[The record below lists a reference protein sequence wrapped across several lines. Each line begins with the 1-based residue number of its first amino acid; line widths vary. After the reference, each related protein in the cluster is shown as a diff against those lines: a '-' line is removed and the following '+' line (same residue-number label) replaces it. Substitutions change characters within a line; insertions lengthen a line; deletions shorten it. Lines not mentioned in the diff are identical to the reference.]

1 MMVFHTRVNEVLS
14 QEMNN
19 GSGVD
24 YQTYSA
30 LLHVYEAGPRGIR
43 MSDLARNVVV
53 GKSGLTSVV
62 DRLERRS
69 LLERIPDPVDRRA
82 TRIILTVQGKKLFRS
97 AAAVHVDGIHK
108 SFSSKISSQEA
119 KTVADVLDR
128 VVAAL
133 DDEARGGN

>member
-24 YQTYSA
+24 YQTYST
-30 LLHVYEAGPRGIR
+30 LLPVYEAGPRGLR

-69 LLERIPDPVDRRA
+69 LLERIPDPGDRRA
-82 TRIILTVQGKKLFRS
+82 TRIILTVQGKKLFRR
-97 AAAVHVDGIHK
+97 AAAVHVDGIQK
-108 SFSSKISSQEA
+108 SFSSKIS
-119 KTVADVLDR
+119 L
-128 VVAAL
+128 
-133 DDEARGGN
+133 